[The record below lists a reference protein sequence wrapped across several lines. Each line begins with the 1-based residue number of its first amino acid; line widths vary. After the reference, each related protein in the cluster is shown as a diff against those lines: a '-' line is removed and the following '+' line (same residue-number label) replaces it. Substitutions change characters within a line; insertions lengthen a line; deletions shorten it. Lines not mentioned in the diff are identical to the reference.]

1 MAKLERYIS
10 VGQKRLRCGYTT
22 GTCAAAAA
30 RGAAELLLRGAIP
43 ASVVVDTPAG
53 VAVTVEFEEVASGPG
68 WASCA
73 VRKDGG
79 DDPDV
84 TDGMLIFARVERFD
98 EPGIVIDGG
107 EGVGRVTREGLDQP
121 VGNAAINSTPRRMIS
136 EQVQAV
142 LDESGDGGMTHSE
155 FLSSLKDG
163 SQECAQKVASGASEA
178 LGLKVTI
185 SVPGGKEVARKTF
198 NPRLG
203 IEGGISIIGTSGI
216 VKPMSEEALIASI
229 QLEMRQRKAEGQR
242 DLLVTPG
249 NYGADFARDVLHLDL
264 ERAVQCSNYLGACID
279 YAVELG
285 FTSFLLVAH
294 IGKAAKMAAGIMN
307 THSRVA
313 DGRRE
318 TMAAHAAMA
327 GASREAVV
335 RIMDATTTDDVIS
348 IMDEE
353 GVREQAMKT
362 LVDAVGFQ
370 LHHRAGDLRIEAI
383 VFSKVYGLLG
393 MTAGATELL
402 AKHVNESGDGE
413 VAHRNE
419 SSDGGMT
426 HYGGSSE

>member
-1 MAKLERYIS
+1 MPKLDRYIS

-30 RGAAELLLRGAIP
+30 RGAAELLLTGKIP

-53 VAVTVEFEEVASGPG
+53 VAVTIEFEEVSSGPG

-84 TDGMLIFARVERFD
+84 TDGMLVFARVEYAD
-98 EPGIVIDGG
+98 EPGIAIDGG

-121 VGNAAINSTPRRMIS
+121 VGNAAINSTPRRMIA
-136 EQVQAV
+136 EQVQIVIDA
-142 LDESGDGGMTHSE
+142 SA
-155 FLSSLKDG
+155 SSP
-163 SQECAQKVASGASEA
+163 
-178 LGLKVTI
+178 GLKVTI
-185 SVPGGKEVARKTF
+185 SVPGGEEVARKTF

-216 VKPMSEEALIASI
+216 VKPMSEDALIASI
-229 QLEMRQRKAEGQR
+229 QLEMRQRAAEGEH

-249 NYGADFARDVLHLDL
+249 NYGADFARDTLHLDL
-264 ERAVQCSNYLGACID
+264 DGAVQCSNYLGASID

-285 FTSFLLVAH
+285 FSSFLLIAH

-327 GASREAVV
+327 GASREAVA
-335 RIMDATTTDDVIS
+335 RIMDATTTDDAIS

-353 GVREQAMKT
+353 GVRDAAMKT

-393 MTAGATELL
+393 MTAGAPELL
-402 AKHVNESGDGE
+402 AKHVIEQNE
-413 VAHRNE
+413 
-419 SSDGGMT
+419 
-426 HYGGSSE
+426 